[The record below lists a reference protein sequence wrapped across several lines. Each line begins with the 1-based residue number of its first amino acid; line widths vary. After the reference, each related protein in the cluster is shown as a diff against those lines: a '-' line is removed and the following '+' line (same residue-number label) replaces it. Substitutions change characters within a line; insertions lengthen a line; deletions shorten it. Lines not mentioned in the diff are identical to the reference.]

1 MQRNKTIDMPTL
13 KASARIIRLDLG
25 APSVSPRNINKMA
38 VDNAASMAKKAMAI
52 KMFILDYPLIYANL
66 LFV

>member
-25 APSVSPRNINKMA
+25 APSVSPRNMNNMA
-38 VDNAASMAKKAMAI
+38 VDNAASMAKKAIAI